1 MWQDGSCSGSI
12 YNYQTK
18 PVTLEQ
24 GPINPDWSNLMP
36 PTLVPLIQ
44 SSSNQVMDYGHY
56 GHIGSIPTPLM
67 GNEIDCSGGL
77 GKVFV
82 RDDDNFTPNLW
93 ELGSG
98 VLMDH
103 YCVILPAELASV
115 SDRPAWGDLTE

>member
-1 MWQDGSCSGSI
+1 MWQDGSCSDGI

-24 GPINPDWSNLMP
+24 GPINPDLSNPMP
-36 PTLVPLIQ
+36 PTLVPLFQ

-67 GNEIDCSGGL
+67 GNEIDSSGGL

-103 YCVILPAELASV
+103 DCVILPPELASV
-115 SDRPAWGDLTE
+115 SDRAAWGDLTE